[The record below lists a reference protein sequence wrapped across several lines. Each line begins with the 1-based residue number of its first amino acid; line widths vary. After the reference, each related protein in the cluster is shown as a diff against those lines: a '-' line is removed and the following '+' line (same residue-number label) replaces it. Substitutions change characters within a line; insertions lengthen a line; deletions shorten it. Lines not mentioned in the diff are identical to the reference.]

1 MGFKLTNKIW
11 KKERGSEK
19 MRFKLT
25 NKIGRKKENIGRIA
39 NRVSPKFKVASQE
52 DEKVDEWATRVKS
65 DGRIGSW
72 KWGPLSQ

>member
-1 MGFKLTNKIW
+1 M

-39 NRVSPKFKVASQE
+39 NRVSHKSKVASQE
-52 DEKVDEWATRVKS
+52 EEKGDEWATRVKS

>member
-1 MGFKLTNKIW
+1 MGLKLTNKIW

-25 NKIGRKKENIGRIA
+25 NKIGRKKENIGRIE
-39 NRVSPKFKVASQE
+39 NRVSPKSKVASQE
-52 DEKVDEWATRVKS
+52 EKCDEWATRVKS